1 MNKVLVIDDAPQII
15 RALAVNMQARGYE
28 MIAAPDAKTGLKLAA
43 DKHPDVIIV
52 DLGLPDRDGLS
63 VITSVRTWSN
73 IPILVLSGRTDSSFK
88 IEALHNGAD
97 DYITKPF
104 DVEELFARIKA
115 VSRRREEKI
124 ELRTIMIGDLE
135 IDFTRRAITRT
146 HGTEPVPHLTATEW
160 KVLEVLVINRGS
172 LVTKRKILDAA
183 WGPNYAEENGSL
195 RLFISQLRQKLE
207 PNPKSPTYLLT
218 ELGMGYRFAQEYSQR
233 SW

>member
-1 MNKVLVIDDAPQII
+1 M
-15 RALAVNMQARGYE
+15 
-28 MIAAPDAKTGLKLAA
+28 
-43 DKHPDVIIV
+43 
-52 DLGLPDRDGLS
+52 
-63 VITSVRTWSN
+63 ITSVRTWSN

-135 IDFTRRAITRT
+135 IDFTRRAITRN

-207 PNPKSPTYLLT
+207 PNPKNPTYLLT
-218 ELGMGYRFAQEYSQR
+218 ELGMGYRFAQE
-233 SW
+233 

>member
-1 MNKVLVIDDAPQII
+1 MNKVLVIDDAPQIL

-135 IDFTRRAITRT
+135 IDFTRRAITRN

-218 ELGMGYRFAQEYSQR
+218 ELGMGYRFAQE
-233 SW
+233 